1 VRVVI
6 FNWRGPTAPKGGGA
20 EHVTDVLAS
29 GLAARGHIV
38 SWFTSR
44 ANGEAARETRSGYT
58 VLRAGSELTCR
69 LHAAAWLVRNRTA
82 YDVIVDEVNTLPFL
96 SPWIAG
102 KRVVLWIHQLA
113 REVWNAEAPAAVGW
127 FGRLMERPMLSIYA
141 RTPVVTGAPSSAA
154 SFGDLRFGPVRIVE
168 YPLPR
173 PEAAAVPVRN
183 SIGFVG
189 RIAPSKR
196 IDHIISALER
206 VRRSIPDAHLSV
218 VGAGDSDETAR
229 LRKVAS
235 ELGVESAVTFH
246 GRVSMH
252 ERDALM
258 RSFDVLALAS
268 LREGWGLVVSEAAR
282 FAVPSVVYPVAGL
295 VDSVQDGRTGIV
307 VSDEQPQA
315 LADGLIRVISNR
327 ALRNELGLQAMQF
340 LEPFT
345 EERFV
350 DRFEQVLL
358 ERAARAGSS
367 E

>member
-6 FNWRGPTAPKGGGA
+6 FNWRGPASPKGGGA

-29 GLAARGHIV
+29 GLAARGHMV
-38 SWFTSR
+38 TWFTSR
-44 ANGEAARETRSGYT
+44 ADGEPAQEVRSGYT
-58 VLRAGSELTCR
+58 MLRAGSEVTCR
-69 LHAAAWLVRNRTA
+69 LHAAAWLVRNRDA
-82 YDVIVDEVNTLPFL
+82 CDVIVDEVNTLPFL

-102 KRVVLWIHQLA
+102 RRVVLWIHQLA
-113 REVWNAEAPAAVGW
+113 REVWNAEAPAAIGW
-127 FGRLMERPMLSIYA
+127 LGRLMERPMLSIYT
-141 RTPVVTGAPSSAA
+141 RTPLVTGAPSSAE
-154 SFGDLRFGPVRIVE
+154 SFGKLRSGPIRIVE

-173 PEAAAVPVRN
+173 PEAMSVPARN
-183 SIGFVG
+183 LIGYVG

-196 IDHIISALER
+196 IDHIIRALER
-206 VRRSIPDAHLSV
+206 VRQGVPDARLSI
-218 VGAGDSDETAR
+218 VGAGDRAETAR
-229 LRKVAS
+229 LRKIVAQ
-235 ELGVESAVTFH
+235 LGLDSAVTFH
-246 GRVSMH
+246 GRVPMD

-282 FAVPSVVYPVAGL
+282 FGVPSVVYPVAGL

-307 VSDEQPQA
+307 VPAEQPQA
-315 LADGLIRVISNR
+315 LADGLTRVLSNR
-327 ALRNELGLQAMQF
+327 ALRNELGLQAMRF

-350 DRFEQVLL
+350 ERFEQVLL
-358 ERAARAGSS
+358 ERAARADSS

>member
-1 VRVVI
+1 MRVVI
-6 FNWRGPTAPKGGGA
+6 FNWRGPASLKGGGA

-29 GLAARGHIV
+29 GLAARGHTV
-38 SWFTSR
+38 TWFTSR
-44 ANGEAARETRSGYT
+44 ANGEPAYETRSGYT
-58 VLRAGSELTCR
+58 ILRAGSELTCR
-69 LHAAAWLVRNRTA
+69 FHAAVWLIRKRGA
-82 YDVIVDEVNTLPFL
+82 YDVVVDEVNTLPFL

-113 REVWNAEAPAAVGW
+113 REVWNAEAPASVGW

-141 RTPVVTGAPSSAA
+141 RTPLVTGARSSAE
-154 SFGDLRFGPVRIVE
+154 SFRDLRLGPIRIVE

-173 PEAAAVPVRN
+173 PDAASVPARN
-183 SIGFVG
+183 TIGFVG

-196 IDHIISALER
+196 IDHIIRAVER
-206 VRRSIPDAHLSV
+206 VREVIPDVRLSI
-218 VGAGDSDETAR
+218 VGAGDPEEIAR
-229 LRKVAS
+229 LRKIVA
-235 ELGVESAVTFH
+235 ELQLESAVAFH
-246 GRVSMH
+246 GRVSTQ
-252 ERDALM
+252 ERDAVM

-307 VSDEQPQA
+307 VSAEQPHA
-315 LADGLIRVISNR
+315 LADGLIRVLSNR
-327 ALRNELGLQAMQF
+327 RLRDELGANAMHF

-358 ERAARAGSS
+358 EHAATADSL